1 MEKNK
6 ENQGNVQSN
15 VKIEWDLTKIYSNID
30 ELKKDIEKELSIIE
44 KMTTF
49 KGKLNNKKDIFDFF
63 KLDEE
68 AELISS
74 KTTAYIN
81 LSLQKNMK
89 DLEMLKIDS
98 EIEPKFKKLSKKL
111 IFVQDE
117 LLANDKEFLE
127 EILKDPE
134 FERFNNNLRHEFS
147 LKGHIL
153 TQEQKLLMNHIGSA
167 MNFSNIYDLIENE
180 IKFEKA
186 EDKNRKSSLSYTFKI
201 CTINGK

>member
-111 IFVQDE
+111 IFVQEE

-186 EDKNRKSSLSYTFKI
+186 EDKNRKSS
-201 CTINGK
+201 

>member
-30 ELKKDIEKELSIIE
+30 ELKKDIEKELNIIE

-127 EILKDPE
+127 EILKDLE

-186 EDKNRKSSLSYTFKI
+186 EDKNRKSS
-201 CTINGK
+201 

>member
-98 EIEPKFKKLSKKL
+98 EIESKFKKFSKKL
-111 IFVQDE
+111 VFVQDE

-127 EILKDPE
+127 EILEDPE

-186 EDKNRKSSLSYTFKI
+186 EDNNRKFS
-201 CTINGK
+201 

>member
-30 ELKKDIEKELSIIE
+30 EHKKDIEKELSIIE

-98 EIEPKFKKLSKKL
+98 EIESKFKKLSKKL
-111 IFVQDE
+111 VFVQDE

-127 EILKDPE
+127 EILEDPE
-134 FERFNNNLRHEFS
+134 FERFNNNLRYQFA
-147 LKGHIL
+147 LKGHTL

-180 IKFEKA
+180 VKFEKA
-186 EDKNRKSSLSYTFKI
+186 EDENRKSS
-201 CTINGK
+201 

>member
-6 ENQGNVQSN
+6 ENQGNVQGN

-89 DLEMLKIDS
+89 DLEILKLDS
-98 EIEPKFKKLSKKL
+98 EISPKFKKLSKQL
-111 IFVQDE
+111 IFVEDE
-117 LLANDKEFLE
+117 LLENDKELLDD
-127 EILKDPE
+127 ILKDPE

-186 EDKNRKSSLSYTFKI
+186 EDKNRKSS
-201 CTINGK
+201 

>member
-98 EIEPKFKKLSKKL
+98 EI
-111 IFVQDE
+111 
-117 LLANDKEFLE
+117 
-127 EILKDPE
+127 
-134 FERFNNNLRHEFS
+134 
-147 LKGHIL
+147 
-153 TQEQKLLMNHIGSA
+153 
-167 MNFSNIYDLIENE
+167 
-180 IKFEKA
+180 
-186 EDKNRKSSLSYTFKI
+186 
-201 CTINGK
+201 

>member
-6 ENQGNVQSN
+6 ENQGNVQGN

-127 EILKDPE
+127 KILKDPE

-167 MNFSNIYDLIENE
+167 MNFSNIYDIIENE

-186 EDKNRKSSLSYTFKI
+186 EDKDRKPT
-201 CTINGK
+201 

>member
-98 EIEPKFKKLSKKL
+98 EIESKFKKLSKKL
-111 IFVQDE
+111 VFVQDE

-127 EILKDPE
+127 EILEDPE

-153 TQEQKLLMNHIGSA
+153 TQEQKLLMNHIGSV

-186 EDKNRKSSLSYTFKI
+186 EDKNRKSS
-201 CTINGK
+201 

>member
-127 EILKDPE
+127 KILKDPE

-186 EDKNRKSSLSYTFKI
+186 EDKNRKSS
-201 CTINGK
+201 

>member
-1 MEKNK
+1 MKKNK
-6 ENQGNVQSN
+6 ENQGNVQGN

-44 KMTTF
+44 KMTNF
-49 KGKLNNKKDIFDFF
+49 KGKLNNKKDIFEFF

-98 EIEPKFKKLSKKL
+98 EIEPKFKKLYKKL

-186 EDKNRKSSLSYTFKI
+186 EDKNRKSS
-201 CTINGK
+201 

>member
-98 EIEPKFKKLSKKL
+98 EIELKFKKLSKKL

-117 LLANDKEFLE
+117 LLANDKKFLE

-186 EDKNRKSSLSYTFKI
+186 EDKNRKSS
-201 CTINGK
+201 

>member
-30 ELKKDIEKELSIIE
+30 KLKKDIEKELNIIE

-127 EILKDPE
+127 KILKDPE

-186 EDKNRKSSLSYTFKI
+186 EDENRKSS
-201 CTINGK
+201 

>member
-30 ELKKDIEKELSIIE
+30 ELKKDIEKELNIIE

-98 EIEPKFKKLSKKL
+98 EIEPKFKKLFKKL

-127 EILKDPE
+127 KILKDPE

-186 EDKNRKSSLSYTFKI
+186 EDKNRKSS
-201 CTINGK
+201 

>member
-6 ENQGNVQSN
+6 ENQSNVQSN

-49 KGKLNNKKDIFDFF
+49 KGKLNSKKDIFDFF

-117 LLANDKEFLE
+117 LLANDKGFLE

-186 EDKNRKSSLSYTFKI
+186 EDKNRKSS
-201 CTINGK
+201 

>member
-30 ELKKDIEKELSIIE
+30 ELKKDIEKELNIIE

-68 AELISS
+68 
-74 KTTAYIN
+74 N
-81 LSLQKNMK
+81 NMK

-186 EDKNRKSSLSYTFKI
+186 EDKNRKSS
-201 CTINGK
+201 

>member
-1 MEKNK
+1 VKGKNMEKNK
-6 ENQGNVQSN
+6 ENQGNVQGN

-127 EILKDPE
+127 KILKDPE

-186 EDKNRKSSLSYTFKI
+186 EDKNRKSS
-201 CTINGK
+201 

>member
-117 LLANDKEFLE
+117 LLANDKKFLE
-127 EILKDPE
+127 EILRDPE

-186 EDKNRKSSLSYTFKI
+186 EDKNRKSS
-201 CTINGK
+201 

>member
-1 MEKNK
+1 MKKNK
-6 ENQGNVQSN
+6 ENQSNVQSN

-117 LLANDKEFLE
+117 LLANGKEFLE
-127 EILKDPE
+127 EILKDSE

-186 EDKNRKSSLSYTFKI
+186 EDKNRKSS
-201 CTINGK
+201 

>member
-6 ENQGNVQSN
+6 ENQGNVQSD

-30 ELKKDIEKELSIIE
+30 ELKKDIEKELNIIE

-98 EIEPKFKKLSKKL
+98 EIESKFKKLSKKMV
-111 IFVQDE
+111 FVQDE

-127 EILKDPE
+127 EILEDPE

-186 EDKNRKSSLSYTFKI
+186 EDKNRKSS
-201 CTINGK
+201 

>member
-6 ENQGNVQSN
+6 ENQGNVQGN

-30 ELKKDIEKELSIIE
+30 ELKKDIEKELNIIE
-44 KMTTF
+44 KMTNF
-49 KGKLNNKKDIFDFF
+49 KGKLNNKKDIFEFF

-127 EILKDPE
+127 EILEDPE

-186 EDKNRKSSLSYTFKI
+186 EDKNRKSS
-201 CTINGK
+201 

>member
-30 ELKKDIEKELSIIE
+30 ELKKDIEKELNIIE

-127 EILKDPE
+127 EILEDPE

-167 MNFSNIYDLIENE
+167 MNFSNIYHLIENE

-186 EDKNRKSSLSYTFKI
+186 EDKNRKSS
-201 CTINGK
+201 

>member
-1 MEKNK
+1 MGKNK
-6 ENQGNVQSN
+6 ENQGNVQDN

-117 LLANDKEFLE
+117 LLANGKEFLE
-127 EILKDPE
+127 EILEDPE

-186 EDKNRKSSLSYTFKI
+186 EDKNRKSS
-201 CTINGK
+201 

>member
-6 ENQGNVQSN
+6 ENQGNVQSD

-30 ELKKDIEKELSIIE
+30 ELKKDIEKELNIIE

-98 EIEPKFKKLSKKL
+98 EIESKFKKLSKKL
-111 IFVQDE
+111 VFVQDE

-127 EILKDPE
+127 EILEDPE

-153 TQEQKLLMNHIGSA
+153 TQELLMNHIGSA

-186 EDKNRKSSLSYTFKI
+186 EDKNRKSS
-201 CTINGK
+201 

>member
-98 EIEPKFKKLSKKL
+98 EIESKLKKLSKKL
-111 IFVQDE
+111 VFVQDE

-127 EILKDPE
+127 EILEDPE

-186 EDKNRKSSLSYTFKI
+186 EDKNRKSS
-201 CTINGK
+201 

>member
-117 LLANDKEFLE
+117 LLANDKKFLE

-153 TQEQKLLMNHIGSA
+153 TQEQKLLMNHIGSV

-186 EDKNRKSSLSYTFKI
+186 EDKNRKSL
-201 CTINGK
+201 

>member
-30 ELKKDIEKELSIIE
+30 EVKKDIEKELNIIE

-68 AELISS
+68 AELISL

-127 EILKDPE
+127 EILEDPE

-186 EDKNRKSSLSYTFKI
+186 EDKNRKSS
-201 CTINGK
+201 

>member
-49 KGKLNNKKDIFDFF
+49 KGKLNNKKDIFYFF

-186 EDKNRKSSLSYTFKI
+186 EDKNRKFS
-201 CTINGK
+201 

>member
-6 ENQGNVQSN
+6 ENQGNVQGN

-127 EILKDPE
+127 KILKDPE

-186 EDKNRKSSLSYTFKI
+186 EDKNRKFS
-201 CTINGK
+201 

>member
-6 ENQGNVQSN
+6 ENQGNVQGN

-98 EIEPKFKKLSKKL
+98 EIESKFKKLSKKL
-111 IFVQDE
+111 VFVQDE

-127 EILKDPE
+127 EILEDPE

-186 EDKNRKSSLSYTFKI
+186 EDKNRKSL
-201 CTINGK
+201 